1 MELLAATTAS
11 LAVMMLAAYATLS
24 LSRRPADQRLKVLVT
39 DGVTIEQRSDRDAIL
54 RPGASSLAFLGH
66 FLDRR
71 GYAERW
77 RLQLERADLAVRPG
91 EYALIRCAFAIVGFI
106 APLLF
111 VQGPLGVVIGV
122 AIALGAFMAPAIWV
136 GARGGSRIRKI
147 ERQLTETITLIANA
161 QRAGFAFAQGVD
173 VAADRMGPPVS
184 TELARMMLDINMGSS
199 TEDALAAMNRRIG
212 SEDLDLLVTAILVQ
226 RQTGG
231 NLTEV
236 LDNVTEIMRD
246 RDRIKGEI
254 GTMTASQ
261 RMSAW
266 VLSLWPAILGLVFF
280 AINPHMMSL
289 MWTTLPG
296 IIMLIIWGA
305 LNMAGFL
312 TMRRILN
319 IDI

>member
-1 MELLAATTAS
+1 MDLLAAVTAS
-11 LAVMMLAAYATLS
+11 LAVMMLAAYAALS
-24 LSRRPADQRLKVLVT
+24 LSRRPADQRLRVLAA
-39 DGVTIEQRSDRDAIL
+39 DGIEIEHRSDRDAIL
-54 RPGASSLAFLGH
+54 RPGVSSLAFLGH

-77 RLQLERADLAVRPG
+77 RIQLDRAGLVIRPG
-91 EYALIRCAFAIVGFI
+91 EYLLIRCALAAVACII
-106 APLLF
+106 PLLF
-111 VQGPLGVVIGV
+111 FRSPAGVLIGFV
-122 AIALGAFMAPAIWV
+122 LAMGGFMLPAVWV
-136 GARGGSRIRKI
+136 GARAGSRIRKI
-147 ERQLTETITLIANA
+147 DRQLTETITLIANA
-161 QRAGFAFAQGVD
+161 QRSGFAFAQGVD
-173 VAADRMGPPVS
+173 AAADRMGPPIS
-184 TELARMMLDINMGSS
+184 TELARMILDINMGSS
-199 TEDALAAMNRRIG
+199 TEDALVAMNRRIG
-212 SEDLDLLVTAILVQ
+212 SEDLDLVVTAILIQ

-261 RMSAW
+261 RMSAL
-266 VLSLWPAILGLVFF
+266 VLSLWPAVLGLVFF

-296 IIMLIIWGA
+296 IVMLIIWGT
-305 LNMAGFL
+305 LNLAGFL

>member
-1 MELLAATTAS
+1 MDVLAAVTAS
-11 LAVMMLAAYATLS
+11 LAVMMIAGYAALA
-24 LSRRPADQRLKVLVT
+24 LSRRPADQRLRALA
-39 DGVTIEQRSDRDAIL
+39 GNSIEIEQRSDQDAIL
-54 RPGASSLAFLGH
+54 RPGASSLVILGH

-77 RLQLERADLAVRPG
+77 RIQLDRAALTIRPG
-91 EYALIRCAFAIVGFI
+91 EYLLVRCALAATAFVVPMLFFRS
-106 APLLF
+106 LLAF
-111 VQGPLGVVIGV
+111 L
-122 AIALGAFMAPAIWV
+122 IALAAALVGFMAPGMWV
-136 GARGGSRIRKI
+136 GARGASRLRQI
-147 ERQLTETITLIANA
+147 ERQLAETITLIANA
-161 QRAGFAFAQGVD
+161 QRAGFAFAQGVE
-173 VAADRMGPPVS
+173 VAADRMGPPIS

-199 TEDALAAMNRRIG
+199 TEDALVAMNRRIG
-212 SEDLDLLVTAILVQ
+212 SEDLDLVVTAILVQ

-246 RDRIKGEI
+246 RERIKGEI
-254 GTMTASQ
+254 STMTASQ

-266 VLSLWPAILGLVFF
+266 VLSLWPAVLGLVFF

-296 IIMLIIWGA
+296 IIMLVTWGA
-305 LNMAGFL
+305 LNLAGFV
-312 TMRRILN
+312 TMRRILS